1 MRGPSA
7 SRVRWLLLS
16 DLHFQQ
22 HDLDRVQQTANWIV
36 AEAAR
41 NQVKRV
47 VVCGDLLTSCAMR
60 PTHVLSACYRFISNL
75 IDVVPL
81 VHILLGKHDLAYRR
95 DYQTTALDALNI
107 KRLAPYVSLH
117 SAVARHEWD
126 GRRVLLLP
134 FREEQNELTEAVA
147 ALRANEASN
156 TVAFAHLAINKAIT
170 QRYVV
175 KAGVD
180 NPRAAKSITYH
191 GLIGPDSFASLART
205 FTGHFHSHQI
215 ITQKQPDSDKTDLRG
230 SITYIGSPLQLDWA
244 DLYDEQRGVI
254 LFDPETLEQELLINP
269 HAVGYRTADLQQ
281 VFDGHIDKGAVEEK
295 HVMILGK
302 PTQSEY
308 LTARDKLRTLGVR
321 RVGKW
326 VPRAFGLEAGRSSF
340 NNLGASV
347 PACHSAVQPLEKT
360 DQSPEMGS
368 TATTNN
374 ALGNDPSA
382 GPEDKS
388 VDFATEVRKY
398 VESLDLNQSL
408 YSRRDELVR
417 VGQRMIQ
424 ASRESVDQDRKVN
437 VNYQDFLNGSYQPVS
452 TGTATE
458 MTRTSFPYIFV
469 AEPRKLTITNFL
481 GVQGTLTIDFREDIP
496 HGLTFLLGD
505 NGSGKSTLLEAV
517 TWCHFGKCIRNGVA
531 VNDVVNDNVG
541 KDCSITLEFAN
552 GYAITRYRKHK
563 THNNRVFISRDG
575 DPQTQLEHSN
585 TRGVTQA
592 AINELLGID
601 YKTYKLT
608 AVLSHES
615 AASFLSATP
624 AQWQDLIVAALGLS
638 RLDQCGKLAELSLEN
653 IDHNLIK
660 VEADLDSV
668 ARGIKRTEGKF
679 KSLQKKLKE
688 IEDKVEKAFR
698 SSEAAAQD
706 NGAKQAQTPNPE
718 MGSCAEILEVKS
730 QIEAEEEKLQRLEI
744 SHRRM
749 QEQMPKPKNTKPTSW
764 LGRLQ
769 GTSSSQSH
777 EQTEAM
783 KDSCRKMEES
793 RSRLKSLKEKERLT
807 IDHAVTV
814 SELAKSTIR
823 AQTARETLQQK
834 QNEAAKYK
842 GMAEAEQSSLSSL
855 RSEHDTLAAKR
866 RGLAADR
873 ELFLFWSSAM
883 AKGTPNTSSP
893 SSKERAIAT
902 FREHMLRKSRP
913 DLEYLLTQA
922 LTVLYDD
929 TRHAQGMATGML
941 SSLFNWEES
950 DLFSDTTSSVFSAG
964 GKRGRVFDATVP
976 SLSYNKRS
984 SGERKRVDLAFFF
997 VLLQLARARSAY
1009 RAHYVLVDEVFDN
1022 LDGAGQAAVA
1032 RWCEVMTQAEV
1043 VGWIVVITHSR
1054 LLAEQERDLGVE
1066 GGKGLVV
1073 EVKMGEKGTELEV
1086 GGRRIGGG

>member
-47 VVCGDLLTSCAMR
+47 VVCGDLLTSRTMR

-75 IDVVPL
+75 IDVVPR

-117 SAVARHEWD
+117 SVVARHEWD

-156 TVAFAHLAINKAIT
+156 TVAFAHLAIDKAIT

-175 KAGVD
+175 NAGVE
-180 NPRAAKSITYH
+180 NPRAAKSLTYH
-191 GLIGPDSFASLART
+191 GLIGPGSFASLART

-215 ITQKQPDSDKTDLRG
+215 ITQEQPDRDKTDLRG

-254 LFDPETLEQELLINP
+254 LLDPETLEHELLINP
-269 HAVGYRTADLQQ
+269 HAVGYTTADLQQ
-281 VFDGHIDKGAVEEK
+281 IVDGHVDKGAVADK

-302 PTQSEY
+302 PTQFQHPMAS
-308 LTARDKLRTLGVR
+308 DKLRTIGVR
-321 RVGKW
+321 SVRKW
-326 VPRAFGLEAGRSSF
+326 IPPAFGLQADRSSF
-340 NNLGASV
+340 GGFGAPV
-347 PACHSAVQPLEKT
+347 PACDTAVQPLEKT
-360 DQSPEMGS
+360 DQSREMGS
-368 TATTNN
+368 TATTHN
-374 ALGNDPSA
+374 ALANDPGA
-382 GPEDKS
+382 GSEDKS
-388 VDFATEVRKY
+388 VDFSTEVLKY
-398 VESLDLNQSL
+398 VGSLDLDQSL

-424 ASRESVDQDRKVN
+424 ASREIADQDKGVN
-437 VNYQDFLNGSYQPVS
+437 VNYQDFLDSSYQAVN
-452 TGTATE
+452 TRTATE
-458 MTRTSFPYIFV
+458 MAGTSSPHIFV

-496 HGLTFLLGD
+496 RGLTFLLGD

-531 VNDVVNDNVG
+531 VDDVVNDNVS
-541 KDCSITLEFAN
+541 KDCSVTLEFAN

-563 THNNRVFISRDG
+563 AHNNRVFISLHG
-575 DPQTQLEHSN
+575 DPQTQFEHSN

-653 IDHNLIK
+653 IDRDVIN
-660 VEADLDSV
+660 VEAKLDDV
-668 ARGIKRTEGKF
+668 AQRIKRTEGKF
-679 KSLQKKLKE
+679 KSRQKKWKE
-688 IEDKVEKAFR
+688 LEDKVEKA
-698 SSEAAAQD
+698 S
-706 NGAKQAQTPNPE
+706 
-718 MGSCAEILEVKS
+718 AEILEVEA
-730 QIEAEEEKLQRLEI
+730 QIEAGEEELRRLEI
-744 SHRRM
+744 SHSRM
-749 QEQMPKPKNTKPTSW
+749 QEQMPEQKHTEPTSW
-764 LGRLQ
+764 LGRLK
-769 GTSSSQSH
+769 GTSSAQSH
-777 EQTEAM
+777 ERTEAM
-783 KDSCRKMEES
+783 KHPCRKMEEI
-793 RSRLKSLKEKERLT
+793 RSRLKSLKDKERLA
-807 IDHAVTV
+807 IGH
-814 SELAKSTIR
+814 TIR
-823 AQTARETLQQK
+823 AQKARETLQQK
-834 QNEAAKYK
+834 QNEAATYK

-883 AKGTPNTSSP
+883 AKGTPHTSSS
-893 SSKERAIAT
+893 SSKKRAIAT
-902 FREHMLRKSRP
+902 FREHMLRKSQP
-913 DLEYLLTQA
+913 DLEDLLTQA

-929 TRHAQGMATGML
+929 TRHARDMATGML
-941 SSLFNWEES
+941 SSVFKWEES
-950 DLFSDTTSSVFSAG
+950 DLSSDTTSSVFLAG
-964 GKRGRVFDATVP
+964 GKRGRVLGAAIP
-976 SLSYNKRS
+976 SLSYHKRS
-984 SGERKRVDLAFFF
+984 SGERKRVDLALFF
-997 VLLQLARARSAY
+997 VLLQLARARSVY
-1009 RAHYVLVDEVFDN
+1009 QAHYVLVDEVFDN
-1022 LDGAGQAAVA
+1022 LDEVGQAAVA